1 MKKAFSARHAY
12 WLVMGMAVFF
22 CGTVGAA
29 VTPQQVA
36 TRLRNRIASAW
47 KPVNLRISVVP
58 YPNNADIEKGAFRHI
73 GFSADSIE
81 IDGVRI
87 TQVRGGA
94 YDPVLDLDKLTRLNK
109 IVLLR
114 RRSTYIYGR
123 VTERELN
130 KALTYKKNTIENL
143 RVKVGQGTVSFTGTF
158 KFGLSTNLFLEG
170 RLEVPDGYKINFV
183 PTKASV
189 GGLPLPAAPLRTVLN
204 RINPLL
210 DFHKVM
216 FSPQI
221 KRLEVKPGC
230 ITLIG

>member
-1 MKKAFSARHAY
+1 MLFKASHLASDRGG
-12 WLVMGMAVFF
+12 LVLSGIVW
-22 CGTVGAA
+22 AA

-47 KPVNLRISVVP
+47 QPVNLRISVVP
-58 YPNNADIEKGAFRHI
+58 YPGNTDLDKGAFRHI
-73 GFSADSIE
+73 GFSADSIV
-81 IDGVRI
+81 IDGVKI
-87 TQVRGGA
+87 TEVRGGA

-114 RRSTYIYGR
+114 RSSTYIYGR

-189 GGLPLPAAPLRTVLN
+189 GGIPLPAAPLRTVLK

-216 FSPQI
+216 FSPKI